1 MFSDIWFILSTRL
14 WSRLILAITHIHI
27 PMTICCITLL
37 WSKLFFQWS
46 GKPQKQLTITK
57 HSKQTWKLELWRV
70 CSLSVYH
77 NMPEKEEKL
86 RRKLQHTDNACVC
99 LPQSSHNALLSIQ
112 RRRNIRYKDTRSNWL
127 ISYQANMSCQ
137 YELREIIEGERGRL
151 RQTWGAT
158 GDSYHGNWVSKRES
172 TELGARGAFKLK
184 TGRQEQ
190 KEIKRGNTTQ
200 GSEEASGWVRINI
213 KVNITDCSSS

>member
-27 PMTICCITLL
+27 PIAICGITLI

-99 LPQSSHNALLSIQ
+99 LPQSSFIFFLPSKNVGFPQNVEEEFHIIQ
-112 RRRNIRYKDTRSNWL
+112 
-127 ISYQANMSCQ
+127 QACS
-137 YELREIIEGERGRL
+137 
-151 RQTWGAT
+151 
-158 GDSYHGNWVSKRES
+158 
-172 TELGARGAFKLK
+172 KLK
-184 TGRQEQ
+184 E
-190 KEIKRGNTTQ
+190 KYE
-200 GSEEASGWVRINI
+200 
-213 KVNITDCSSS
+213 KVCVAKTSHQILIFIVQLSYPLYTSMWWIFIW